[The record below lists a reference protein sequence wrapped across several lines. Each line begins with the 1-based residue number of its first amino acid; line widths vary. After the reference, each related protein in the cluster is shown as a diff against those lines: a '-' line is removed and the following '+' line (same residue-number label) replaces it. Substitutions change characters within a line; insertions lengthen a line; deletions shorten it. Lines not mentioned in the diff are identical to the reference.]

1 MKNKCVQVL
10 GELETCTKLSRL
22 EIGPKWHVEEIQGCE
37 ANLLQVKRLVLGG
50 VKKMINVV
58 DAHNKEAIIIE
69 RRCNITFE
77 DFQNVHA
84 LATQQLFV
92 NEKALKVSRK
102 SIVSSSMQ
110 QNLNGLEGLLCQ
122 KIDNIEVQLESNA
135 INHGSNRVPS
145 SISQSK
151 LKA

>member
-1 MKNKCVQVL
+1 
-10 GELETCTKLSRL
+10 
-22 EIGPKWHVEEIQGCE
+22 VEEIQGCE

-58 DAHNKEAIIIE
+58 DAHNKEAITIE
-69 RRCNITFE
+69 RRCNITLE

-92 NEKALKVSRK
+92 NKKALKVSRK

-122 KIDNIEVQLESNA
+122 KINNIEVQLESNA
-135 INHGSNRVPS
+135 INHGSNMVPS
-145 SISQSK
+145 SVSQSK
-151 LKA
+151 LRA